1 MRGQSTSYTRCLWG
15 TPIRVRDY
23 VGNDDVWDI
32 IERGHEATHH
42 LLNLSRGSQREYALD
57 CETVTISFRRG
68 TRSDSSFGR
77 ERWPGNVECLRRIM
91 PTYAEPTI
99 LICCVDNGVNAT
111 TKCAA
116 EKGYVE
122 EYVDSGQCGPI
133 NEIKRYKETTA
144 VVRYCA
150 PANQGCTFLHCSF
163 FALLSRIIARELP
176 ENPLESIICN
186 EKTQKR
192 KISKFKDHPSSH
204 PQC

>member
-1 MRGQSTSYTRCLWG
+1 MATDGNSKVSFQRLIDRSFIFYVYIYIYFKRRKCSINRY
-15 TPIRVRDY
+15 IR
-23 VGNDDVWDI
+23 I
-32 IERGHEATHH
+32 LI
-42 LLNLSRGSQREYALD
+42 
-57 CETVTISFRRG
+57 FFF
-68 TRSDSSFGR
+68 SSFTGL
-77 ERWPGNVECLRRIM
+77 ELSFSFFIFIFFFV
-91 PTYAEPTI
+91 
-99 LICCVDNGVNAT
+99 AT